1 MRGDIWELRAPRD
14 AQGHE
19 QKGRRY
25 AVEVQS
31 DDLLLSTKLVAPTS
45 SSARPTSF
53 RPETTIDGAKTLI
66 MVEQTAVVDPEA
78 RLGGFAGRLD
88 AAELAA
94 VDRALRVVLG
104 LRH

>member
-45 SSARPTSF
+45 SSARPASF
-53 RPETTIDGAKTLI
+53 RPETAISGIKTSI
-66 MVEQTAVVDPEA
+66 MVEQTGVVDPET
-78 RLGGFAGRLD
+78 RLGGLVGRLD
-88 AAELAA
+88 ADELAA
-94 VDRALRVVLG
+94 VDQALRTVLG
-104 LRH
+104 LR